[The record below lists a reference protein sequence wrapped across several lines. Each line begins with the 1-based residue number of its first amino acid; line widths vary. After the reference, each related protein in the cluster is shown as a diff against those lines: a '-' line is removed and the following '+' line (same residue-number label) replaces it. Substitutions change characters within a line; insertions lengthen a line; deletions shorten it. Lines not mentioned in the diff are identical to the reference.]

1 MKNNKDNIR
10 CFKFFGKFA
19 WQNDKKYYAFLILS
33 IIVNSLSPF
42 VTILGTQY
50 LIDEIADASKRNTVW
65 IVFWVAFICIG
76 SFICSNLKKWTG
88 ENISRIGEKFDRIF
102 KTNLCMN
109 CIKMKFKNTEDT
121 DVLDI
126 IKNAERALNET
137 GQVNGLI
144 TALANIIT
152 KFFVALGVV
161 VLVCTRIPW
170 LMIPV
175 IISFAVNSYTT
186 SKVNKGR
193 RKFFKEMSNVERGS
207 TYFNTELQESRYAK
221 DIRLYDASEIF
232 EKKYDGYV
240 DRIYD
245 TSKKYFMGF
254 LKYWNVNNIF
264 YSVSDMTIYILLVVN
279 IFNKTISIGEFS
291 SLFQAT
297 GEFASAIR
305 NIVNSYLEM
314 NYTSSVL
321 KFYIDFVESVAVED
335 NEFDGSVAENGLSD
349 NIISDNITLEET
361 ENILANFNKC
371 EIEFKNVSFK
381 YPNTEKYILKNVSA
395 TIKAGEHVAIVGQN
409 GAGKTTFIKL
419 LCHLYDNYEGKI
431 LINGREAGEYSF
443 REYIR
448 LLSVVFQDFRLFAFT
463 IKENVTVF
471 QDKKVNLEEIYK
483 IAGIEDWITSLEE
496 KDSTHIYKM
505 FVENGVEP
513 SGGQAQKL
521 AIARA
526 LYKNAPI
533 VVLDEPTAALDPI
546 SEYEVYK
553 NFDKLVHGK
562 TAIYISHRL
571 SSCRFCDRIIV
582 LEDGSVVEEGSHE
595 KLIEN
600 TKGLYFK
607 MYNTQAKHYS

>member
-10 CFKFFGKFA
+10 GFKFFGKFA
-19 WQNDKKYYAFLILS
+19 WQNDKKYYAFLVLS

-65 IVFWVAFICIG
+65 IVFWVAFICVGNFVCANI
-76 SFICSNLKKWTG
+76 KKWTG
-88 ENISRIGEKFDRIF
+88 ENISRICEKFDRMF

-121 DVLDI
+121 DVLDV

-137 GQVNGLI
+137 GQINGLI
-144 TALANIIT
+144 TALGNIISN
-152 KFFVALGVV
+152 FFVALGVV

-193 RKFFKEMSNVERGS
+193 RKFFKEISNVERGS

-254 LKYWNVNNIF
+254 LKYRNVNNLF

-279 IFNKTISIGEFS
+279 IFNKAISIGEFS

-297 GEFASAIR
+297 GEFASTIR

-321 KFYIDFVESVAVED
+321 KFYIDFVESVSVED
-335 NEFDGSVAENGLSD
+335 NEFDSSAAENGL
-349 NIISDNITLEET
+349 SDNITLEET
-361 ENILANFNKC
+361 EDILANFDKC
-371 EIEFKNVSFK
+371 EIEFKDVSFK

-443 REYIR
+443 MGYIR

-471 QDKKVNLEEIYK
+471 QDKKVDLEEIYK

>member
-19 WQNDKKYYAFLILS
+19 WQNDNKYYAFLILN

-50 LIDEIADASKRNTVW
+50 LIDEIADESKRNMFW

-291 SLFQAT
+291 SLFQAI

-335 NEFDGSVAENGLSD
+335 NEFDGSVAGNGL
-349 NIISDNITLEET
+349 SDNITLEET
-361 ENILANFNKC
+361 ENILTDFNKC
-371 EIEFKNVSFK
+371 EIEFKDVSFK
-381 YPNTEKYILKNVSA
+381 YPNTEKYILKNVSV
-395 TIKAGEHVAIVGQN
+395 TIKSGEHVAIVGQN

-443 REYIR
+443 MGYIR

-471 QDKKVNLEEIYK
+471 EDKKVDLDEIYK

>member
-1 MKNNKDNIR
+1 M
-10 CFKFFGKFA
+10 
-19 WQNDKKYYAFLILS
+19 
-33 IIVNSLSPF
+33 
-42 VTILGTQY
+42 
-50 LIDEIADASKRNTVW
+50 
-65 IVFWVAFICIG
+65 
-76 SFICSNLKKWTG
+76 
-88 ENISRIGEKFDRIF
+88 
-102 KTNLCMN
+102 
-109 CIKMKFKNTEDT
+109 
-121 DVLDI
+121 
-126 IKNAERALNET
+126 
-137 GQVNGLI
+137 
-144 TALANIIT
+144 
-152 KFFVALGVV
+152 
-161 VLVCTRIPW
+161 
-170 LMIPV
+170 
-175 IISFAVNSYTT
+175 
-186 SKVNKGR
+186 
-193 RKFFKEMSNVERGS
+193 
-207 TYFNTELQESRYAK
+207 
-221 DIRLYDASEIF
+221 
-232 EKKYDGYV
+232 
-240 DRIYD
+240 
-245 TSKKYFMGF
+245 
-254 LKYWNVNNIF
+254 
-264 YSVSDMTIYILLVVN
+264 
-279 IFNKTISIGEFS
+279 
-291 SLFQAT
+291 
-297 GEFASAIR
+297 
-305 NIVNSYLEM
+305 
-314 NYTSSVL
+314 
-321 KFYIDFVESVAVED
+321 
-335 NEFDGSVAENGLSD
+335 
-349 NIISDNITLEET
+349 SDNITLEEI
-361 ENILANFNKC
+361 EDILANFDKC
-371 EIEFKNVSFK
+371 EIEFKDVSFK

-443 REYIR
+443 MGYIR

-471 QDKKVNLEEIYK
+471 QDKKVDLEEIYK

>member
-19 WQNDKKYYAFLILS
+19 WQNDKKYYAFLILN

-50 LIDEIADASKRNTVW
+50 LIDEIADESKRNMFW

-193 RKFFKEMSNVERGS
+193 RKFFKEMSTVERGS

-240 DRIYD
+240 DRIYG

-335 NEFDGSVAENGLSD
+335 DKFDGSVAENGLSD

-471 QDKKVNLEEIYK
+471 QDKKVDLEEIYK
-483 IAGIEDWITSLEE
+483 IAGIEDWINSLEE

-571 SSCRFCDRIIV
+571 SSCRFCDRIIAC
-582 LEDGSVVEEGSHE
+582 
-595 KLIEN
+595 K
-600 TKGLYFK
+600 
-607 MYNTQAKHYS
+607 

>member
-19 WQNDKKYYAFLILS
+19 WQNDKKYYAFLILN

-50 LIDEIADASKRNTVW
+50 LIDEIADESKRNMFW

-232 EKKYDGYV
+232 ENKYDGYV
-240 DRIYD
+240 DRIYRI
-245 TSKKYFMGF
+245 SRKYHMKF
-254 LKYWNVNNIF
+254 LKYWDVNIIF
-264 YSVSDMTIYILLVVN
+264 CAISDMAIYILLVVN
-279 IFNKTISIGEFS
+279 VFKKYISIGEFS
-291 SLFQAT
+291 SLFEAT
-297 GEFASAIR
+297 GEFGYAIR
-305 NIVNSYLEM
+305 KIINSYLEM

-335 NEFDGSVAENGLSD
+335 NEFDKTTVENGL
-349 NIISDNITLEET
+349 SDNITLEET
-361 ENILANFNKC
+361 EDILANFDKC
-371 EIEFKNVSFK
+371 EIEFKDVSFK

-443 REYIR
+443 IEYVR

-471 QDKKVNLEEIYK
+471 QDKKVDLEEIYK

-582 LEDGSVVEEGSHE
+582 LENGLVVEEGSHE
-595 KLIEN
+595 ELMEN
-600 TKGLYFK
+600 EKGLYFN
-607 MYNTQAKHYS
+607 MYNVQARHYS

>member
-19 WQNDKKYYAFLILS
+19 WQNDKKYYAFLILN

-50 LIDEIADASKRNTVW
+50 LIDEIADESKRNMFW

-193 RKFFKEMSNVERGS
+193 RKFFKEMSTVERGS

-240 DRIYD
+240 DRIYG

-291 SLFQAT
+291 SLFRAT

-335 NEFDGSVAENGLSD
+335 DKFDGSVAENGLSD

-371 EIEFKNVSFK
+371 EIEFKDVSFK
-381 YPNTEKYILKNVSA
+381 YPNTEKYILKNVSV
-395 TIKAGEHVAIVGQN
+395 TIKSGEHVAIVGQN

-471 QDKKVNLEEIYK
+471 QDKKVDLEEIYK
-483 IAGIEDWITSLEE
+483 IAGIEDWINSLEE

-582 LEDGSVVEEGSHE
+582 LENGSVVEEGSHE
-595 KLIEN
+595 KLMEN

>member
-19 WQNDKKYYAFLILS
+19 WQNDKKYYAFLILN

-50 LIDEIADASKRNTVW
+50 LIDEIADESKRNMFW

-193 RKFFKEMSNVERGS
+193 RKFFKEMSTVERGS

-240 DRIYD
+240 DRIYG

-335 NEFDGSVAENGLSD
+335 DKFDGSVAENGLSD

-361 ENILANFNKC
+361 ENILTDFNRC
-371 EIEFKNVSFK
+371 EIEFKDVSFK

-443 REYIR
+443 MGYIR

-471 QDKKVNLEEIYK
+471 QDKKVDLEEIYK